1 MTGVPEVSLN
11 DKDNAY
17 TLPQFVEECEAAM
30 SARDKKLLSYF
41 FLKYDCLNIV
51 ALLENPDA
59 VLMPYGNFSADDCRA
74 LIAKVAEDKDVDIDL
89 RRFPK
94 FLVEFVRNYSKAS
107 ECEGYFAKDA
117 VMLEYYNHAMACS
130 DSMIAEWYKMN
141 FDVTNI
147 LTALIARQNGWK
159 VGDYIVGDNEV
170 CQLLRTANAKDF
182 GLSIDYDYVP
192 ELIRIAE
199 CDDPVE
205 KERLIDAFKWLWL
218 DEQTFADLFSID
230 AVFAYMCKLEMLERW
245 NRLDIDTGKETFRQ
259 IIENLRGEAR
269 VPDEFKR

>member
-1 MTGVPEVSLN
+1 MTGISEVSLN

-17 TLPQFVEECEAAM
+17 TLPLFVEECEAAL
-30 SARDKKLLSYF
+30 SGRDKKLLSYF

-51 ALLENPDA
+51 ALLESPEA
-59 VLMPYGNFSADDCRA
+59 ETLPYGNFSEEDCRA
-74 LIAKVAEDKDVDIDL
+74 LIDKVVEDKDVDIDL
-89 RRFPK
+89 RRFPN
-94 FLVEFVRNYSKAS
+94 FLVEFVRNYSNEKERA
-107 ECEGYFAKDA
+107 GYFAKDA
-117 VMLEYYNHAMACS
+117 MMLEYYKYAMECP
-130 DSMIAEWYKMN
+130 DKMIASWYKMN

-147 LTALIARQNGWK
+147 LTAFIARQNGWK
-159 VGDYIVGDNEV
+159 VGDYIVGYNEV
-170 CQLLRTANAKDF
+170 CELLRTVNAKDF
-182 GLSIDYDYVP
+182 GLSIDYDYVS
-192 ELIRIAE
+192 ELMRIAE

-218 DEQTFADLFSID
+218 DDKTFADVFSID

-245 NRLDIDTGKETFRQ
+245 NRLDIETGKETFRH